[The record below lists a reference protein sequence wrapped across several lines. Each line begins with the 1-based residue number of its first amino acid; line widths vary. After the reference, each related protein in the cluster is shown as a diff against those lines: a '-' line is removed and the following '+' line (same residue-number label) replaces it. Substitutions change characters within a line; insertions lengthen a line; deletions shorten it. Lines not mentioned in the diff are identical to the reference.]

1 MLLIMI
7 GCEYAGKA
15 TLAVQLSNW
24 MMVTMG
30 LPRVRWHAHFELWHA
45 NRDIVVPAPEHPSGP
60 DKEDIEELLAL
71 SPGLRERLQRHM
83 IWRHLYPD
91 MYRETGDCLMI
102 SFYYAEAV
110 YAPLYYGYGEPGTAA
125 DRRRRARA
133 WDAEIMLN
141 APDTVL
147 ILLRASREAIVE
159 RMRDNPRP
167 GCPLR
172 EEDVPLVL
180 ERFEEEYTNSL
191 ILRRFALDTTD
202 TSPAGTL
209 VAFLR
214 YMKPYLSLVD
224 HLRVASRNALSQGG
238 GQSDV
243 CPG

>member
-1 MLLIMI
+1 MRLIVI

-15 TLAVQLSNW
+15 TLAVQLSKW
-24 MMVTMG
+24 MMGTMG

-45 NRDIVVPAPEHPSGP
+45 NRDIVVPSPKQTWAP
-60 DKEDIEELLAL
+60 DKREIEELTGL
-71 SPGLRERLQRHM
+71 SPRLRERLQRHM

-91 MYRETGDCLMI
+91 MYRETGDCLMV

-110 YAPLYYGYGEPGTAA
+110 YAPMYYGYGEPGTAA

-133 WDAEIMLN
+133 WDAEVMLN

-147 ILLRASREAIVE
+147 VLLGASPEAIVK
-159 RMRDNPRP
+159 RMRDDPRL

-172 EEDVPLVL
+172 EEDVPQVL
-180 ERFEEEYTNSL
+180 AHFEEEYTNSL

-209 VAFLR
+209 NAFVR
-214 YMKPYLSLVD
+214 QMKPYFSQVD
-224 HLRVASRNALSQGG
+224 HLRIASRNALSQVG
-238 GQSDV
+238 GQSDIR
-243 CPG
+243 PG

>member
-1 MLLIMI
+1 MRLIVI

-15 TLAVQLSNW
+15 TLAVQLSLW
-24 MMVTMG
+24 MMETMG

-45 NRDIVVPAPEHPSGP
+45 GRDIVVPSPEHSSAL
-60 DKEDIEELLAL
+60 DTRRIEELMAL
-71 SPGLRERLQRHM
+71 SPELRERLQRQM

-91 MYRETGDCLMI
+91 MYRETGDCLMV

-133 WDAEIMLN
+133 WDAEVMLN

-147 ILLRASREAIVE
+147 ILVRASSNTIVQ
-159 RMRDNPRP
+159 RMRHNPRQ

-172 EEDVPLVL
+172 VEDVTMVTD
-180 ERFEEEYTNSL
+180 RFDEEYANSL

-209 VAFLR
+209 DAFVSCV
-214 YMKPYLSLVD
+214 KPYLSQMD
-224 HLRVASRNALSQGG
+224 HLRIASRNTLSQGG
-238 GQSDV
+238 GRSDIR
-243 CPG
+243 PA